1 MSEDDATIALTYEQ
15 VAQRFGIEVA
25 SAKARARRGNWR
37 RVPGNDGKT
46 VVFVPRDALE
56 TEKPKTAETETPQ
69 PSLLVGELLRR
80 VATRYDQ
87 TADSFLGVAA
97 LASIRLWIRFVHPQ
111 LPLSCTR
118 FLWTPIC
125 PRRDR
130 NDDVHH
136 EADRRSFVR

>member
-15 VAQRFGIEVA
+15 VAQRLGIEVA

-87 TADSFLGVAA
+87 TADSFLGFAA
-97 LASIRLWIRFVHPQ
+97 LDVWSQALMVHSCRLNGGMRYGPSSPWERHH
-111 LPLSCTR
+111 
-118 FLWTPIC
+118 
-125 PRRDR
+125 DR
-130 NDDVHH
+130 GGPSSDT
-136 EADRRSFVR
+136 A